1 MRSWNGLALAL
12 LTLWSND
19 ATLTFAQYVTTVT
32 EYVNDNP
39 FCTPVNRI
47 AAPGGSAGV
56 GANGGGAG
64 SSGSGSASG
73 GLNGSSN
80 GTSSATNGRQV
91 HFFLGQDR
99 MGSII
104 LTILAVFQYRPLKL
118 VTEVL
123 KPSVTTLLR
132 QTEIFWVVPYSPA
145 H

>member
-1 MRSWNGLALAL
+1 MGTHPSAKMRSWNGLALFL
-12 LTLWSND
+12 LTLGSND

-39 FCTPVNRI
+39 FCTPVNKI

-91 HFFLGQDR
+91 HFILGQDR

-104 LTILAVFQYRPLKL
+104 LTILAVF
-118 VTEVL
+118 
-123 KPSVTTLLR
+123 
-132 QTEIFWVVPYSPA
+132 
-145 H
+145 